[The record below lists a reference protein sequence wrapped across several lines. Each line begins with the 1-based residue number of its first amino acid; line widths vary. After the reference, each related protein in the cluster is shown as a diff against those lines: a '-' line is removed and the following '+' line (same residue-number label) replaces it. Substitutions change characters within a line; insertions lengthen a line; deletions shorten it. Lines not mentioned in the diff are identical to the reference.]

1 MRWMN
6 AVFARNAAIVVLLI
20 AGGILSSCGG
30 EGRGEAGYGYQ
41 PEGAFE
47 VIPRAQGPDNTAFG

>member
-6 AVFARNAAIVVLLI
+6 AVSARNAAIVVLLI
-20 AGGILSSCGG
+20 AGGILASCGG

-41 PEGAFE
+41 PEGVLA
-47 VIPRAQGPDNTAFG
+47 VIPRAQGPNKAAPG